1 MARGP
6 VQIST
11 VQEDSASLVREAQ
24 SLGLSYDCCL
34 RWGVRLWEKSQLKGF
49 WSPSNT
55 SPSRDGAVTGFLPV
69 CHPSPAQCVLP
80 PRTLLI
86 ALMCVPLTF
95 SVLTCAPYSKRF
107 MNVAAPS
114 VTSTL
119 LLSCTPSLLFYP
131 PTLAVMGL
139 TLAIRGSLQRDIVV
153 S

>member
-1 MARGP
+1 MGRGP

-24 SLGLSYDCCL
+24 SLSHDCCL
-34 RWGVRLWEKSQLKGF
+34 HWGVKLWEKSQLKGF
-49 WSPSNT
+49 WSPSKT
-55 SPSRDGAVTGFLPV
+55 SPPRDGAVTGFLPV

-86 ALMCVPLTF
+86 SPCVSLTF
-95 SVLTCAPYSKRF
+95 SALTCAPYSKRF
-107 MNVAAPS
+107 VNVATPR

-131 PTLAVMGL
+131 PTPMVDWPSW
-139 TLAIRGSLQRDIVV
+139 GSHLQ
-153 S
+153 